1 MSEQRF
7 HVRCALSTTRIVV
20 DTVLR
25 VARVLLLLIDDIA
38 GGLRV
43 LTRAFAEGDA
53 VTGTSVVI
61 DSEKVGTEEAQA
73 GTHVCHLD
81 GLLTSFL
88 VILAIIR
95 VPRFLSLLHALKRL
109 CPPLPVLVV

>member
-1 MSEQRF
+1 M
-7 HVRCALSTTRIVV
+7 
-20 DTVLR
+20 R
-25 VARVLLLLIDDIA
+25 VARVLLLLIDDVA

-43 LTRAFAEGDA
+43 LTRAFTEGDA
-53 VTGTSVVI
+53 VAGTSVVI

-88 VILAIIR
+88 MILAIIR
-95 VPRFLSLLHALKRL
+95 VPRFLGLLHALKRL
-109 CPPLPVLVV
+109 RPPILVLAV